1 MPEIRFDDAQALQAA
16 ISDEWGEFG
25 EPFTITQALIDAFA
39 ELSGDHQWIHV
50 DVERSKRESPF
61 KATIA
66 HGALMVAIM
75 PRLRPTA
82 SLRIVGYKNALN
94 YGIDNLRF
102 LAPTPAGASVHAC
115 SRLAGFERRD
125 KGTMVKTAFRVEVVG
140 APRPSLILDQLVLY
154 QG

>member
-1 MPEIRFDDAQALQAA
+1 MAEIRFDDAQALQAA
-16 ISDEWGEFG
+16 ISDEWGGFG

-50 DVERSKRESPF
+50 DVERCRAESPF
-61 KATIA
+61 KGTIA
-66 HGALMVAIM
+66 HGALMIAIM

-82 SLRIVGYKNALN
+82 AVKIVGHKNALN

-102 LAPTPAGASVHAC
+102 LAPTPAGATVHAC
-115 SRLAGFERRD
+115 SRLSSVERRE
-125 KGTMVKTAFRVEVVG
+125 KGTMIRTAFRVEVVG
-140 APRPSLILDQLVLY
+140 APRPSLILDQLVMY